1 MPQKAKVIDELLRV
15 NQLITALSRV
25 AARIDAACS
34 PQEVT
39 ETLGGG
45 ELNQM
50 DIICFVGLNDPEKR
64 SLTVTYTSIA
74 PKIQSLTK
82 TMTGKEIVGFQL
94 TPENWPLYV
103 QVIEERQPIFR
114 DNLKP
119 VLFKMVPD
127 VPQTIIKQ
135 ILKLLG
141 IKGDAS
147 VIHLP
152 LQVEGQVFGALLHN
166 SKAIFEA
173 DLSVLS
179 IFASQV
185 AAALKNARLLDRVSK
200 SEAKFRRLFELAP
213 DVIVIVD
220 KNGNVFP
227 VEVSLSPLEANGETL
242 ILSTIRDITWRK
254 NRKRE
259 LELLNQVMMSA
270 AVSKNQEDL
279 FNAGCEAVARFFAV
293 PRLHWLC

>member
-1 MPQKAKVIDELLRV
+1 
-15 NQLITALSRV
+15 
-25 AARIDAACS
+25 
-34 PQEVT
+34 
-39 ETLGGG
+39 
-45 ELNQM
+45 M